1 MYAATGQPQTKTEST
16 MLFTYQTS
24 RLILSVL
31 NEDHADSVKQF
42 YEENYP
48 FFAPYEP
55 AYPENF
61 FTTEYQKFLLGAQLK
76 QFLHSEALRYYM
88 YEKTNAKRIIGCVA
102 FSNIRL
108 GNERSCSISY
118 KLAGTMQQKGYAL
131 EAARFL
137 LQLVSIEFSMHRVE
151 ADILPYNLR
160 SIHLAE
166 RLGFS
171 FEGIAKSSHLIQ
183 GVWKDHARYALILE

>member
-1 MYAATGQPQTKTEST
+1 
-16 MLFTYQTS
+16 MLFTYQTD

-31 NEDHADSVKQF
+31 NENHADSVKQF
-42 YEENYP
+42 YKENCS

-55 AYPENF
+55 SYPENF
-61 FTTEYQKFLLGAQLK
+61 FTTEYHTFLLGAQLK
-76 QFLHSEALRYYM
+76 QFLHNEGLRYYLF
-88 YEKTNAKRIIGCVA
+88 EKTDQTQIIGCIA
-102 FSNIRL
+102 FSGIRL

-118 KLAGTMQQKGYAL
+118 KLAEKMQHKGYAL

-137 LQLVSIEFSMHRVE
+137 LQLVAMEFSMHRIE
-151 ADILPYNLR
+151 ADILPDNLP
-160 SIHLAE
+160 SIRLAE
-166 RLGFS
+166 RLGFA

>member
-1 MYAATGQPQTKTEST
+1 
-16 MLFTYQTS
+16 MLFTYQTE
-24 RLILSVL
+24 RLVLSAL
-31 NEDHADSVKQF
+31 NENHAALVRQF
-42 YEENYP
+42 YEENAS

-61 FTTEYQKFLLGAQLK
+61 FTTEYQMFLLGAQLK
-76 QFLHSEALRYYM
+76 QFLHSEALRYYLF
-88 YEKTNAKRIIGCVA
+88 EKTNTEQIIGCVA

-118 KLAGTMQQKGYAL
+118 KLAKTMQQKGYAS

-137 LQLVSIEFSMHRVE
+137 LQLLAMEFSMHRVE
-151 ADILPYNLR
+151 ADILPCNLR
-160 SIHLAE
+160 SIRLAE

-171 FEGIAKSSHLIQ
+171 LEGIAKSSHLIQ
-183 GVWKDHARYALILE
+183 GTWRDHARYALILE

>member
-1 MYAATGQPQTKTEST
+1 
-16 MLFTYQTS
+16 MLFTYQTE

-31 NEDHADSVKQF
+31 NENHADSVKQF
-42 YEENYP
+42 YKENCS

-61 FTTEYQKFLLGAQLK
+61 FTTEYHMFLLGAQLK
-76 QFLHSEALRYYM
+76 QFLRNEGLRYYLF
-88 YEKTNAKRIIGCVA
+88 EKTDTTKIIGCIA

-118 KLAGTMQQKGYAL
+118 KLAENMQHKGYAF
-131 EAARFL
+131 EAAHFL
-137 LQLVSIEFSMHRVE
+137 LQLIAMEFSMHRVE
-151 ADILPYNLR
+151 ADILPDNLS
-160 SIHLAE
+160 SICLAE
-166 RLGFS
+166 QLGFA